1 MTGAIAILGTLDT
14 KGLEV
19 AYLSR
24 LIRARGAET
33 IIIDTGILDGPL
45 VEPDVSREEVA
56 RAGGH
61 NLADLVAAGNKGEAI
76 ATMIAGSRAILSQM
90 CAEGR
95 VTAAIGVGG
104 GQGTAIG
111 AAAMQ
116 VLPLGLPKLMVSTI
130 ASGQN
135 RFGPY
140 VDTTDMCLMHS
151 VADIAGINL
160 VTRQIFANAAAAI
173 AGMAEVAATPT
184 RGLRPAIGATM
195 LGLTT
200 ACVTGARQILEE
212 QGYEVVTFHPNG
224 AGGRCME
231 RLLDEGLLQ
240 AAFDVSLQELTGYVC
255 HGLFDA
261 GEDRLVAAGRRGL
274 PQLIVPGG
282 TDYIVSGPARSLPP
296 ELQARPY
303 VVHNPNIT
311 LVRTTA
317 DEMAQVGRLLVQR
330 INAGT
335 GLTTVLVPSRGLSE
349 SNRPGQA
356 LYDPDADA
364 ELVRELATGLSSHVE
379 FQVIDAH
386 INDAAF
392 AKIAAEKMQE
402 LIERSA
408 AR

>member
-1 MTGAIAILGTLDT
+1 
-14 KGLEV
+14 EV

-24 LIRARGAET
+24 LIRVRGSQT

-45 VEPDVSREEVA
+45 VEPDVMREEVA
-56 RAGGH
+56 LAGGRS
-61 NLADLVAAGNKGEAI
+61 LAELIAAGNKGQAI
-76 ATMIAGSRAILSQM
+76 ATMIAGSRAILSRL

-95 VTAAIGVGG
+95 VVAAIGVGG

-173 AGMAEVAATPT
+173 TAMAEVAAVPA
-184 RGLRPAIGATM
+184 RGTRPAIGATM

-200 ACVTGARQILEE
+200 ACVTGAREHLER

-240 AAFDVSLQELTGYVC
+240 AALDVSLQELTGYIC

-274 PQLIVPGG
+274 PQVVVPGG
-282 TDYIVSGPARSLPP
+282 TDYIVSGPAESLPP
-296 ELQARPY
+296 ELKRRPY
-303 VVHNPNIT
+303 IVHNPNIT

-317 DEMAQVGRLLVQR
+317 DEMARVGRLLAER
-330 INAGT
+330 INAANGAAA
-335 GLTTVLVPSRGLSE
+335 VLVPTRGLSE
-349 SNRPGQA
+349 ANRPGQA

-364 ELVRELATGLSSHVE
+364 ALFEALQTGLSARVE
-379 FQVIDAH
+379 FQTIAAH

-392 AKIAAEKMQE
+392 ARAAAEKMHE
-402 LIERSA
+402 LIEVNGTQ
-408 AR
+408 

>member
-14 KGLEV
+14 KGVEV

-33 IIIDTGILDGPL
+33 IIIDTGVLDCPL

-56 RAGGH
+56 LAGGRS
-61 NLADLVAAGNKGEAI
+61 LAELLAAGDKGEAI
-76 ATMIAGSRAILSQM
+76 ATMIAGARAILSQM

-95 VTAAIGVGG
+95 VVAAIGVGG

-116 VLPLGLPKLMVSTI
+116 VLPIGLPKLMVSTI

-140 VDTTDMCLMHS
+140 VGTTDMCLMHS

-160 VTRQIFANAAAAI
+160 VSRQIFANAAAAI
-173 AGMAEVAATPT
+173 TAMAEVAAVPA
-184 RGLRPAIGATM
+184 RGPRPAIGATM

-200 ACVTGARQILEE
+200 ACVTGARERLES

-231 RLLDEGLLQ
+231 RLLDEGMLQ
-240 AAFDVSLQELTGYVC
+240 AALDVSLQELTGYVC

-274 PQLIVPGG
+274 PQVIVPGG
-282 TDYIVSGPARSLPP
+282 TDYIVSGPAESLPP
-296 ELQARPY
+296 ELKRRPQI
-303 VVHNPNIT
+303 VHNPNIT

-317 DEMAQVGRLLVQR
+317 DAMARVGRLLVQR
-330 INAGT
+330 VNAANGPT
-335 GLTTVLVPSRGLSE
+335 AVLVPTRGLSE
-349 SNRPGQA
+349 ANRPGQA
-356 LYDPDADA
+356 LFDPDADA
-364 ELVRELATGLSSHVE
+364 ALVEALQSGLSSRVDL
-379 FQVIDAH
+379 QMVDAH

-392 AKIAAEKMQE
+392 AACAAGKMQE
-402 LIERSA
+402 LLELSGLH
-408 AR
+408 